1 MVIMSHR
8 IVDGLP
14 KKNKRRIAES
24 EAHVNLRPYQKD
36 LYDKASA
43 EFARGNRR
51 VLVVS
56 PCGSGKTILMAQMAD
71 IAQKRGKNVW
81 VILPRQEIMEQTLE
95 TFSRCDIPLNT
106 IYVGMA
112 ITTANKAK
120 ELPRPDL
127 ILFDECHISVAD
139 TYWKIVNHAPNA
151 FIVGLTASPCRSDN
165 KPLGSLYQVL
175 VEGVTVK
182 WLIDNK
188 YLSPYEYYSVTVADL
203 STLSDCNDAS
213 EILMKSAVYGKVIE
227 NWQNL
232 AKNIPTVCYCA
243 SVKHSQETA
252 QAFREA
258 GINAV
263 HFDGTTPYLERKQI
277 VERFRSG
284 EITVLCNCDLIS
296 MGFDMPDIGCVVMLR
311 PTNSASLYI
320 QQSGRALRYKP
331 NKIAIIIDA
340 VANYARFQLPDEP
353 YEWSLDKAIKQRT
366 EINPEGDFYI
376 RTCEQCYKV
385 FKTSPVCPY
394 CGAEYPLHPREIKAH
409 EDIEL
414 ARITAEEAEKAE
426 RERKK
431 ARMEQG
437 RAQTFEELIAI
448 GRAKGYKNPAYWAQ
462 QVLRGRRK

>member
-1 MVIMSHR
+1 M
-8 IVDGLP
+8 
-14 KKNKRRIAES
+14 
-24 EAHVNLRPYQKD
+24 NLRPYQND
-36 LYDKASA
+36 LYNKASA
-43 EFARGNRR
+43 EFAKGKRR

-56 PCGSGKTILMAQMAD
+56 PCGSGKTVLMAQMAD
-71 IAQKRGKNVW
+71 SAQKRGKNVW

-95 TFSRCDIPLNT
+95 TFSKCDIPLNT

-112 ITTANKAK
+112 ITTANNVN
-120 ELPRPDL
+120 ELPLPDL
-127 ILFDECHISVAD
+127 ILFDECHISVAN

-165 KPLGSLYQVL
+165 RPLGSLYEVL

-188 YLSPYEYYSVTVADL
+188 YLAPYEYYSVTVADL
-203 STLSDCNDAS
+203 SAINECNDAS

-227 NWQNL
+227 TWQRL
-232 AKNIPTVCYCA
+232 ANNVPTVCYCA

-252 QAFREA
+252 ESFRKA

-263 HFDGTTPYLERKQI
+263 HFDGTTPYMERKQI
-277 VERFRSG
+277 VDSFRSG
-284 EITVLCNCDLIS
+284 EISVLCNCDLIS

-331 NKIAIIIDA
+331 QKTAIIIDA
-340 VANYARFQLPDEP
+340 VANYMRFQLPDEP
-353 YEWSLDKAIKQRT
+353 YEWSLDKAIRQRT
-366 EINPEGDFYI
+366 ETNPDGDFYI
-376 RTCEQCYKV
+376 RTCEKCYKV
-385 FKTSPVCPY
+385 FKTAPVCPY
-394 CGAEYPLHPREIKAH
+394 CGYEYPLHPREIKAH

-414 ARITAEEAEKAE
+414 ARISAEQAEEAE
-426 RERKK
+426 RKRK
-431 ARMEQG
+431 EARMEQG
-437 RAQTFEELIAI
+437 RAQTFEELLAL

-462 QVLRGRRK
+462 QVMRGRRR

>member
-1 MVIMSHR
+1 MAI
-8 IVDGLP
+8 IAPKIADGLP
-14 KKNKRRIAES
+14 RKNKRKTAES
-24 EAHVNLRPYQKD
+24 EVRMNLRPYQKD

-71 IAQKRGKNVW
+71 TAQKRGKNVW
-81 VILPRQEIMEQTLE
+81 VILPRQEILEQTLE
-95 TFSRCDIPLNT
+95 TFSKCDIPLNT

-112 ITTANKAK
+112 ITTANKAN
-120 ELPRPDL
+120 ELPYPDL
-127 ILFDECHISVAD
+127 ILFDECHISVAS
-139 TYWKIVNHAPNA
+139 TYWKIVNHAPDA

-165 KPLGSLYQVL
+165 KPLGSLYEVL

-188 YLSPYEYYSVTVADL
+188 YLAPYEYYSVTVADL
-203 STLSDCNDAS
+203 SAISDCNDAS
-213 EILMKSAVYGKVIE
+213 EVLMKSAVYGKVIE
-227 NWQNL
+227 NWQKL
-232 AKNIPTVCYCA
+232 AKDIPTVCYCA
-243 SVKHSQETA
+243 SVKHSQETSK
-252 QAFREA
+252 AFSNA
-258 GINAV
+258 GIKAV

-311 PTNSASLYI
+311 PTTSASLYI

-331 NKIAIIIDA
+331 QKTAIIIDA

-366 EINPEGDFYI
+366 ETNAEGDFFI
-376 RTCEQCYKV
+376 RTCSKCFKV
-385 FKTSPVCPY
+385 FKTAPICPY
-394 CGAEYPLHPREIKAH
+394 CGEEYPLHPREIEAH
-409 EDIEL
+409 ENIEL
-414 ARITAEEAEKAE
+414 ARISAEEAEKAE
-426 RERKK
+426 RARKQM
-431 ARMEQG
+431 RMEVG
-437 RAQTFEELIAI
+437 MCKSIADLMQVQKE
-448 GRAKGYKNPAYWAQ
+448 RGYDLKWVWKMARIKNIQ
-462 QVLRGRRK
+462 H